1 MRAAYLPKLYR
12 GDLVM
17 CQLFSEPNAGSDLAA
32 AATRA
37 VRDGDE
43 WVVNGQKVWTSS
55 AHVADLALA
64 VCRTDPDVPKHQGI
78 TTFLVDMHAPGVEVR
93 PLRQMTG
100 TAGFNEVFL
109 TDVRVP
115 DSHRVGD
122 LNAGFRRDPHHA
134 RQRAD
139 HRHAGAVGRRRH
151 RAVRAAPRGRRHF
164 GDRAD
169 PHQRQRL
176 AQLYIGD
183 RVKQLL
189 IERWRASLRPGVT
202 PGPEMSV
209 LKLHSCRHNAEL
221 VTMLT
226 EVLGPRLAADTGE
239 WGSFAWTEFVL
250 STPGARIGGGTEEI
264 VRNTVAEKVLGLPKE
279 PKGVGRRR
287 RASTAERR
295 WLPAPRSTSPAASGH
310 LAADRGLRHL
320 ARRRL
325 RQLVGD
331 VERLGALE
339 PGQPCRSRTRGGRRG
354 RTSAPGSGHDDG
366 AHPLAHRPFVEP
378 DDRDLGDGRVL
389 VQHGFD
395 LDAVHVLAAADDDVL
410 HPVDDVDEA
419 VVVDVADVAGVEPAV
434 AERCRRRLPRRSS
447 SP

>member
-1 MRAAYLPKLYR
+1 MISIDELLVEARTFLDAHCALRTGSDPGFVWGEGSDRVNILEEVDPADASAQLTDAKRYAALRFDAGLGWIDGPLEYGGRGLSSEHAAAYSRAPGALRAAEPFVAHDRDRFHRPGIARACDPGLRAAYLPNLYR

-64 VCRTDPDVPKHQGI
+64 VCRTDPDVPKHQGL

-122 LNAGFRRDPHHA
+122 VNAGFGVILTTLGNERTIA
-134 RQRAD
+134 TRAPSSGGMIGQFERLLGVVD
-139 HRHAGAVGRRRH
+139 T
-151 RAVRAAPRGRRHF
+151 F
-164 GDRAD
+164 GDRTD
-169 PHQRQRL
+169 PQQRQRL
-176 AQLYIGD
+176 AQLFIGG
-183 RVKQLL
+183 RIRRLL

-209 LKLHSCRHNAEL
+209 LKLHGCRYNAEL
-221 VTMLT
+221 VGMLT
-226 EVLGPRLAADTGE
+226 DVLGPRLAADTGE

-250 STPGARIGGGTEEI
+250 SAPGARIGGGTEEI
-264 VRNTVAEKVLGLPKE
+264 VRNTVGEKVLGLPKE
-279 PKGVGRRR
+279 P
-287 RASTAERR
+287 
-295 WLPAPRSTSPAASGH
+295 
-310 LAADRGLRHL
+310 
-320 ARRRL
+320 
-325 RQLVGD
+325 
-331 VERLGALE
+331 
-339 PGQPCRSRTRGGRRG
+339 
-354 RTSAPGSGHDDG
+354 
-366 AHPLAHRPFVEP
+366 
-378 DDRDLGDGRVL
+378 RV
-389 VQHGFD
+389 
-395 LDAVHVLAAADDDVL
+395 
-410 HPVDDVDEA
+410 
-419 VVVDVADVAGVEPAV
+419 
-434 AERCRRRLPRRSS
+434 
-447 SP
+447 

>member
-1 MRAAYLPKLYR
+1 MIPIDELLAEARAFLDATCPMRHDTDEKFVWGEGSDRVNILEEVDPAEASAQLAEAKHYAALRFDAGHGWIDGPVEYGGRGLTLEHATACGELEADYEIPNLSMLTIAIGFIGPALLAHATPEVRAAYLPKLYR
-12 GDLVM
+12 GDIVM

-64 VCRTDPDVPKHQGI
+64 VCRTDPDVPKHQGL

-115 DSHRVGD
+115 DGNRVGD
-122 LNAGFRRDPHHA
+122 LNAGFRVILTTLGNERTIA
-134 RQRAD
+134 TRAPTGGSGIGQFD
-139 HRHAGAVGRRRH
+139 RLLGV
-151 RAVRAAPRGRRHF
+151 VDTF
-164 GDRAD
+164 GDRTD

-176 AQLYIGD
+176 AQLYIGG

-221 VTMLT
+221 VAMLT
-226 EVLGPRLAADTGE
+226 EVLGPRLEADTGE
-239 WGSFAWTEFVL
+239 WGAFAWTEYVL

-264 VRNTVAEKVLGLPKE
+264 VRNTVGEKVLGLPKE
-279 PKGVGRRR
+279 P
-287 RASTAERR
+287 RAT
-295 WLPAPRSTSPAASGH
+295 PGPPSP
-310 LAADRGLRHL
+310 
-320 ARRRL
+320 
-325 RQLVGD
+325 
-331 VERLGALE
+331 
-339 PGQPCRSRTRGGRRG
+339 P
-354 RTSAPGSGHDDG
+354 
-366 AHPLAHRPFVEP
+366 
-378 DDRDLGDGRVL
+378 
-389 VQHGFD
+389 
-395 LDAVHVLAAADDDVL
+395 
-410 HPVDDVDEA
+410 
-419 VVVDVADVAGVEPAV
+419 
-434 AERCRRRLPRRSS
+434 
-447 SP
+447 